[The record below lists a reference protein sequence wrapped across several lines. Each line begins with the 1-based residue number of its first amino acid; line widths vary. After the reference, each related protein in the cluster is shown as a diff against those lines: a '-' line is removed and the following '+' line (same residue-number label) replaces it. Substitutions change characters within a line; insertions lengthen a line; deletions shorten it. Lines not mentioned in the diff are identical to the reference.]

1 VASIAAIAGPIP
13 SFVTFAILL
22 TVFAKGIFLINF
34 LWSLATTPEW
44 SVPSPPPAEDF
55 GLSDPVVYRGA
66 YEFSVPDVAEDF
78 VPQHLAPEQ
87 VVKARQ
93 SGK

>member
-1 VASIAAIAGPIP
+1 
-13 SFVTFAILL
+13 
-22 TVFAKGIFLINF
+22 
-34 LWSLATTPEW
+34 
-44 SVPSPPPAEDF
+44 
-55 GLSDPVVYRGA
+55 VVYRGA

-93 SGK
+93 SGE